1 MKALTLEEAL
11 RAHYPFEA
19 QVYDDGSW
27 GFDFPDLDGL
37 SGSAET
43 WEEIG
48 PAAQEAV
55 KVHVELM
62 AELGYPIPAPTVQPD
77 YIEVDPNS
85 PLAVIL
91 PEDADGE
98 WAYLRTQNVAEQL
111 GLSEDRVRKLAAS
124 RGLGRK
130 WGRDLFFTESD
141 VEAMKVRKPGRP
153 KKSTESKHQ
162 AAD

>member
-1 MKALTLEEAL
+1 MKTLTLEEAL
-11 RAHYPFEA
+11 AARYPIEA
-19 QVYDDGSW
+19 KVYSDGTW
-27 GFDFPDLDGL
+27 GLDFPDLDGL
-37 SGSAET
+37 SSYAET

-48 PAAQEAV
+48 SAAREAV

-77 YIEVDPNS
+77 FIEVDPDS

-91 PEDADGE
+91 PEFAEDE
-98 WAYLRTQNVAEQL
+98 WAYLRTSNVAERL
-111 GLSEDRVRKLAAS
+111 SLSEDRVRKLAAS

-141 VEAMKVRKPGRP
+141 VEAMKIRKPGRP
-153 KKSTESKHQ
+153 KKTAESKTQ

>member
-1 MKALTLEEAL
+1 METLTLEEAL
-11 RAHYPFEA
+11 TARYPFEA
-19 QVYDDGSW
+19 KVYWDGTW
-27 GFDFPDLDGL
+27 GFRFPDLPGL
-37 SGSAET
+37 SGYAET

-48 PAAQEAV
+48 PAAQESV
-55 KVHVELM
+55 RVYLEFM
-62 AELGYPIPAPTVQPD
+62 AREGDPIPAPTVEPD
-77 YIEVDPNS
+77 YIEVDPDS

-91 PEDADGE
+91 PEDPDGE
-98 WAYLRTQNVAEQL
+98 WAYLRTSNVAEQL

-141 VEAMKVRKPGRP
+141 VEAMKARKPGRP
-153 KKSTESKHQ
+153 KKSAASKDQ

>member
-1 MKALTLEEAL
+1 LTLEEAL
-11 RAHYPFEA
+11 AARYPFEA
-19 QVYDDGSW
+19 KVYADGTW
-27 GFDFPDLDGL
+27 GFRFPDLPGL
-37 SGSAET
+37 SGYADT

-48 PAAQEAV
+48 PAAKESV
-55 KVHVELM
+55 RVHLEFM
-62 AELGYPIPAPTVQPD
+62 ARDGDPLPAPTVEPD
-77 YIEVDPNS
+77 YVLVRADS

-91 PEDADGE
+91 PEFAEDE
-98 WAYLRTQNVAEQL
+98 WAYLRTSMVAEQL

-141 VEAMKVRKPGRP
+141 VEAMKIRKPGRP
-153 KKSTESKHQ
+153 KKTAESKTQ

>member
-1 MKALTLEEAL
+1 MRTLSLEEAL
-11 RAHYPFEA
+11 AAHYPFEA

-27 GFDFPDLDGL
+27 GFDFPDFDGL

-48 PAAQEAV
+48 PAARESV
-55 KVHVELM
+55 KVHIELM

-77 YIEVDPNS
+77 YIEVEPDS

-91 PEDADGE
+91 PEDPDGE
-98 WAYLRTQNVAEQL
+98 WAYLRTSVVAERL

-130 WGRDLFFTESD
+130 WGRDYFFTESD
-141 VEAMKVRKPGRP
+141 LEAMKIRKPGRP
-153 KKSTESKHQ
+153 KKNPDETRC
-162 AAD
+162 